1 MIMKIVIAPKRS
13 SRDSAPENWIEAVR
27 NTPGVSELVQSSFG
41 RVTVEA
47 TGDALELLRSRLGE
61 TFHVE
66 EVVTHN
72 KQD

>member
-1 MIMKIVIAPKRS
+1 MKIVIAPKRS

-27 NTPGVSELVQSSFG
+27 DTPGVSELVQSSFG

-47 TGDALELLRSRLGE
+47 TRDALELLRSRLGE

-66 EVVTHN
+66 EVVKYG